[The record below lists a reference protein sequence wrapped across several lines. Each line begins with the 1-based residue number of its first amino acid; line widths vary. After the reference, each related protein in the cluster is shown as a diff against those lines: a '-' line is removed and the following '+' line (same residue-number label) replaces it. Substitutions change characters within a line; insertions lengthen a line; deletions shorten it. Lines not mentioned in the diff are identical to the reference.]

1 MAVFLKMFT
10 TVLSFLTVVREEHK
24 IGREMEG
31 GASYGNGRWRG
42 ALEIYELGVP
52 FVRLLERK

>member
-1 MAVFLKMFT
+1 MAVFLKVFT

-31 GASYGNGRWRG
+31 GASYGNGR
-42 ALEIYELGVP
+42 
-52 FVRLLERK
+52 